1 MVPVASPA
9 HHHDHAHGHSH
20 DHSHDHGHSHGHD
33 HSHAHHSHAHVH
45 DAASPHPAQ
54 AAHWSILRMTMA
66 ARLAAALAV
75 CAVLWGV
82 VFLAMR

>member
-1 MVPVASPA
+1 MVPAASQA

-20 DHSHDHGHSHGHD
+20 DHSRDHGHSHGHD
-33 HSHAHHSHAHVH
+33 HTHAHIHG
-45 DAASPHPAQ
+45 AASPHPAQ

>member
-1 MVPVASPA
+1 MVPAASHA
-9 HHHDHAHGHSH
+9 QHHDRSHG
-20 DHSHDHGHSHGHD
+20 HSHDHGHSHGHD
-33 HSHAHHSHAHVH
+33 YSHAHVH

-54 AAHWSILRMTMA
+54 DAPWSILRMTLA
-66 ARLAAALAV
+66 ARLSAALAV

>member
-1 MVPVASPA
+1 MVPAASHA
-9 HHHDHAHGHSH
+9 HHHDHSHGHSH
-20 DHSHDHGHSHGHD
+20 DHEHSHGYD
-33 HSHAHHSHAHVH
+33 HSHAHVH

-54 AAHWSILRMTMA
+54 AAPWSILRMTMA